1 MASVFINCFL
11 IAGHFILSPLQLI
24 LYLHLTFLLLISLL
38 YGIFT
43 QCTI

>member
-11 IAGHFILSPLQLI
+11 IAGPFILSPLQLI
-24 LYLHLTFLLLISLL
+24 LCLHLIFLLLISLL

-43 QCTI
+43 ECTI